1 MNYKAC
7 ANPLLY
13 GWLNDNFRKEF
24 RRIGWSFIAKR
35 RNQTGARDM
44 SDKPPGEMLTD
55 KVGVKRMDVSV
66 IVEIRADDHQ
76 QQHQPLTVSAASAP
90 SLIVCAGSPQSSTL
104 HPAAAALLA
113 VPSSNLAHYQNMK
126 EASSTV
132 TAESDV
138 IHLTVPQ

>member
-24 RRIGWSFIAKR
+24 RRIGRSFIAKR

-44 SDKPPGEMLTD
+44 GGKPPGEMLTD

-66 IVEIRADDHQ
+66 IVEIRADDQ
-76 QQHQPLTVSAASAP
+76 QQHQPLTGP
-90 SLIVCAGSPQSSTL
+90 PLIVCAGSPQSSTL
-104 HPAAAALLA
+104 RPAATGALLA
-113 VPSSNLAHYQNMK
+113 VPSNLAHYQNLK
-126 EASSTV
+126 EAPSTA